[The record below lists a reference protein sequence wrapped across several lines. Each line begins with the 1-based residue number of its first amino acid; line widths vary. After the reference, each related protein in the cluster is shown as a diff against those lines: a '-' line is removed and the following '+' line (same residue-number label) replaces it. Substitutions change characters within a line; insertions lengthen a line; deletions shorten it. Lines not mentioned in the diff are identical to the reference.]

1 MLTWILLAR
10 IAAITTLPL
19 LVLPGLPSSFTILVL
34 LLGGVCVIALSHRR
48 IRIAGVALLFTAWGL
63 FNAQSLVKDTE
74 MMIAAPGKFDVQI
87 EDVHQTH
94 SRIRV
99 RLLKVDDHILFPPRF
114 AWLSLP
120 DNASEYC
127 PGQRG
132 KMMLRL
138 RAVHARLN
146 EGAFDAQ
153 RFAMANHAPVQ
164 GRIVSQTITHAS
176 CSVRWRFITH
186 HRQQNGHL
194 PASATLEALAFGIRD
209 NLSEATRQLL
219 RETGTAHLMAISGM
233 HIALAAGTGWLL
245 ARGSQILFPARAVS
259 YLYPVIMGWLFAAL
273 YTWLSGA
280 HAPAQRALLALTLWA
295 VTRFVGVQLSSWQ
308 VWTLCVGLLLAVD
321 PLTVLSDSFWLSVL
335 AVGMLLTWYH
345 WFPLA
350 ARFRH
355 ARRWL
360 PIQLLHLQSGMMI
373 LMLPLQ
379 AGLFNGISITALI
392 ANLLAIPVV
401 SFVTVPLILVAML
414 LPVPAIST
422 WFWLAADGSLRFL
435 LTSLALLPPGWW
447 PLQGAAF
454 FMLMVWGG
462 LLVWRTGALF
472 SLPWSCSAIAL
483 AMVFSR
489 HYKPEREWRIDML
502 DVGHGLSVVIS
513 QGREAV
519 LYDTGPRWQHSDAG
533 TRVITPWLQH
543 KGLVLQEV
551 ILSHRHL
558 DHTGGLAAILQ
569 RWPGIKVRSSLEGTH
584 HLACVRGAT
593 WRWKQLNFSVLWPLS
608 SPNKG
613 ENNDSCVVSVDDGNV
628 RLLLTGDLEKLAE
641 QQLVRLEKQQL
652 KADILQVPHHGSR
665 TSSSRLLLRSVA
677 GHTAIASLARYNAW
691 RMPAKPA
698 LRNYH
703 EYGYNWLDTGQSGQ
717 ISIRVG
723 KGKMQVF
730 TLREQLMPRWYHQWF
745 GVKRESR

>member
-1 MLTWILLAR
+1 MLTWIALAR
-10 IAAITTLPL
+10 IAAVSSLPL
-19 LVLPGLPSSFTILVL
+19 LLLPRLPPPLITVL
-34 LLGGVCVIALSHRR
+34 LLLSGGCLMQLPHRYVR
-48 IRIAGVALLFTAWGL
+48 MTGVTLLLAAWSL
-63 FNAQSLVKDTE
+63 FNAQSLVNDTE
-74 MMIAAPGKFDVQI
+74 KMIARPAMFDVQI

-99 RLLKVDDHILFPPRF
+99 RLLKEGNQRFFPPRF
-114 AWLSLP
+114 AWLSVP
-120 DNASEYC
+120 GDSSEYC
-127 PGQRG
+127 PGQRW

-146 EGAFDAQ
+146 EGDFDAQ

-164 GRIVSQTITHAS
+164 GRIISQVITHPS
-176 CSVRWRFITH
+176 CSWRWRFIH
-186 HRQQNGHL
+186 YHRQQNGLL

-219 RETGTAHLMAISGM
+219 RDTGTAHLMAISGM

-245 ARGSQILFPARAVS
+245 ARGSQILFPARRIG
-259 YLYPVIMGWLFAAL
+259 YRYPVVISWIFAAL

-295 VTRFVGVQLSSWQ
+295 VTRFIGVQLSGWQ
-308 VWTLCVGLLLAVD
+308 VWTLCVGSLLAID

-345 WFPLA
+345 WFPLV

-360 PIQLLHLQSGMMI
+360 PIQLLHLQLGMMI

-379 AGLFNGISITALI
+379 ASLFNGISMTALI

-401 SFVTVPLILVAML
+401 SFITVPLILLAML
-414 LPVPAIST
+414 LPVAELSM
-422 WFWLAADGSLRFL
+422 WLWLAADVSLRLL
-435 LTSLALLPPGWW
+435 LTGLALLPPGWW
-447 PLQGAAF
+447 PLQGATF
-454 FMLMVWGG
+454 YMLIVWGG
-462 LLVWRTGALF
+462 LLVWRTGVLF
-472 SLPWSCSAIAL
+472 SLPWSCSAVAL
-483 AMVFSR
+483 ALMFSR
-489 HYKPEREWRIDML
+489 HDKPDREWRIDML

-519 LYDTGPRWQHSDAG
+519 LYDTGPRWQNSDAG
-533 TRVITPWLQH
+533 TRVIIPWMQR
-543 KGLVLQEV
+543 KGLKLQQV
-551 ILSHRHL
+551 ILSHKHL
-558 DHTGGLAAILQ
+558 DHIGGLSAILQ
-569 RWPGIKVRSSLEGTH
+569 HWPTMKVRSGLAGH
-584 HLACVRGAT
+584 QHLPCVRGAA
-593 WRWKQLNFSVLWPLS
+593 WRWKQLNFTVLWPLTA
-608 SPNKG
+608 PNAG
-613 ENNDSCVVSVDDGNV
+613 ENNDSCVVRVDDGKV
-628 RLLLTGDLEKLAE
+628 RLLLTGDLESPAE
-641 QQLVRLEKQQL
+641 KQLVRLEKQQL

-677 GHTAIASLARYNAW
+677 GSTAMASLARYNAW
-691 RMPAKPA
+691 RMPAKPV
-698 LRNYH
+698 LRHYH
-703 EYGYNWLDTGQSGQ
+703 EYGYDWLDTGQSGQ
-717 ISIRVG
+717 ISIRVN
-723 KGKMQVF
+723 KGKIQVF